1 MPPNNGN
8 AGEAATRVLCQLPYV
23 IRRFYR
29 PATEVSPTTE
39 KACGKGAE
47 CKFCAALQ
55 RARELEL
62 FDPWQELCSPLTPGV
77 QLVNLSHS
85 EDGQML
91 RVDLGDDWKRMFE
104 QLPLIGEGLVMTRNE
119 AAILGRRMTFPEL
132 AFTTHGIKGASER
145 GGLWLDFRAL
155 GAARAVHLRCES
167 GHIFGVEFADG
178 AGHTIHRFTATP
190 TSNLE
195 MFLGWVRLHQACS
208 EPRRASP
215 QFEEDDAW
223 FLAGSDAMD
232 HGTGAGAILSVLTA
246 CYERRL
252 GLRATVRTR
261 GVVQRAQFIPQS
273 LQAIGDWWFACD
285 DVVGLHF
292 CTTRFTHAKIA
303 TQLNE
308 RVPRLLFY
316 SLTDADKP
324 ALILESGDEWQAP
337 TWCELLHSLT

>member
-8 AGEAATRVLCQLPYV
+8 AGEAATRVLCQRPYV

-47 CKFCAALQ
+47 SKFCAALQ

-119 AAILGRRMTFPEL
+119 AAILGRCMTFPEL

-208 EPRRASP
+208 EPRRSLRKTTRGSWREATPWTTVPAPARYYPSLPLVMNAGWGFERQFALAESSNALSSSRSPCRPSETGGSPATMWSVCTFAPRGLPMPKSRHNSTSASP
-215 QFEEDDAW
+215 
-223 FLAGSDAMD
+223 
-232 HGTGAGAILSVLTA
+232 A
-246 CYERRL
+246 C
-252 GLRATVRTR
+252 
-261 GVVQRAQFIPQS
+261 
-273 LQAIGDWWFACD
+273 C
-285 DVVGLHF
+285 
-292 CTTRFTHAKIA
+292 FT
-303 TQLNE
+303 
-308 RVPRLLFY
+308 P
-316 SLTDADKP
+316 
-324 ALILESGDEWQAP
+324 
-337 TWCELLHSLT
+337 